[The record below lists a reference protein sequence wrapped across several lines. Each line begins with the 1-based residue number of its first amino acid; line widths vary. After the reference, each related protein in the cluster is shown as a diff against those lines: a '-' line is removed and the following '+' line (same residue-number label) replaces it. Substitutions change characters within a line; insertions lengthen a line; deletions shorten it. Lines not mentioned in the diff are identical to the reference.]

1 MSRSEL
7 TDAYVSG
14 RISRRSFVRG
24 MVALGASV
32 PVAMALADKVSAAPG
47 GVTRMSR
54 SADVY
59 PDPYPWPPKPVKPV
73 YPVKPVKPAPAAVTT
88 LPATGV
94 AQQDQSSIVAPL
106 AAGAAAAALVALR
119 MRQSKK
125 SEGEA

>member
-32 PVAMALADKVSAAPG
+32 PVAMALADKVSAAPA
-47 GVTRMSR
+47 GVGRINR
-54 SADVY
+54 SSDVY
-59 PDPYPWPPKPVKPV
+59 PDPYPHPHPHPKPPA
-73 YPVKPVKPAPAAVTT
+73 PAPAPAPAAVTT

-119 MRQSKK
+119 MRQPKK